1 MRFYILIFLYYVF
14 IFLVLFA
21 VLPIIIV
28 AILLII
34 IIDNQNPFY
43 LEKRAGLFG
52 KPFMIIKLRTMKLND
67 NKIITKLGR
76 FLRLF
81 KIDELTQ
88 IFNIVMGQMS
98 LVGPR
103 PLYLEYSIKY
113 SDFEMNRL
121 NVKPGITG
129 LAQIKVTDTNNWRHK
144 FKYDVFYTKHKSVA
158 FDFYILC
165 KTFFFYL
172 NILVG
177 RKIIKENHN
186 RFDD

>member
-1 MRFYILIFLYYVF
+1 MRLFILVFLYYILIFLIVF
-14 IFLVLFA
+14 A
-21 VLPIIIV
+21 ALPIIIV

-34 IIDNQNPFY
+34 IIDKHNPFY
-43 LEKRAGLFG
+43 LEKRAGLLG
-52 KPFMIIKLRTMKLND
+52 KSFTIIKLRTMKSND

-76 FLRLF
+76 FLRLL

-88 IFNIVMGQMS
+88 IFNIVIGQMS

-113 SDFEMNRL
+113 SDFEMKRL

-129 LAQIKVTDTNNWRHK
+129 LAQIKVTDTDNWRHK
-144 FKYDVFYTKHKSVA
+144 FKYDVFYFKHKSVA
-158 FDFYILC
+158 FDLYILC
-165 KTFFFYL
+165 KTFSFYL

-177 RKIIKENHN
+177 KKIIKENHN